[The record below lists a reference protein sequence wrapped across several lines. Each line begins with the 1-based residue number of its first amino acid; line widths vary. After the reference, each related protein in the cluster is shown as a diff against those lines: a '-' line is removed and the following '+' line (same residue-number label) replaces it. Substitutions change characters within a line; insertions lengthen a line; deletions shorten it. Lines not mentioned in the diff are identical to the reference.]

1 MSSVVPYQ
9 GIVKLRVFGTVQDR
23 MTDSFRFIGL
33 ESQDAGMNMAI
44 DEAIMNSR
52 RNNKVKDT
60 FRLYRWKPSA
70 VSIGFFQSIADEVN
84 LQACTNYGVEVVR
97 RITGGGAVYHDFDG
111 EITYSLI
118 AGVDNPKI
126 PTDILKSYEV
136 LCEGLVLGLKN
147 LGLSARF
154 HPVNDILV
162 DGKKISGNAQT
173 RKNGIILQH
182 GTLLIDVNV
191 NKMFELLKV
200 TDEKLRDKAIKGVKE
215 RVTSV
220 NLEIGKLSMEK
231 VALSIREGFST
242 SLGVQFEEGHLED
255 DEVRFAKKVREEK
268 YLSKEWTFQR

>member
-9 GIVKLRVFGTVQDR
+9 GIVKLRVSCTVQDR

-52 RNNKVKDT
+52 RNNKVRDT

-191 NKMFELLKV
+191 DKMFELLKV

-215 RVTSV
+215 RVSDPG
-220 NLEIGKLSMEK
+220 L
-231 VALSIREGFST
+231 RE
-242 SLGVQFEEGHLED
+242 LQF
-255 DEVRFAKKVREEK
+255 K
-268 YLSKEWTFQR
+268 

>member
-1 MSSVVPYQ
+1 M
-9 GIVKLRVFGTVQDR
+9 I
-23 MTDSFRFIGL
+23 DSFRFIGL

-52 RNNKVKDT
+52 RENRVKDT

-84 LQACTNYGVEVVR
+84 LQACTKYGVDVVR

-136 LCEGLVLGLKN
+136 LCEGLVLGLKS
-147 LGLSARF
+147 LGLNARF
-154 HPVNDILV
+154 NPVNDIIV
-162 DGKKISGNAQT
+162 NGKKISGNAQT
-173 RKNGIILQH
+173 RKNGVILQH
-182 GTLLIDVNV
+182 GTLLVDVNIER
-191 NKMFELLKV
+191 MFELLKV
-200 TDEKLRDKAIKGVKE
+200 TDEKLRDKAIKEVKQ
-215 RVTSV
+215 RVTSTK
-220 NLEIGKLSMEK
+220 LEVGKLKMDK
-231 VALSIREGFST
+231 VASSIKEGFSA
-242 SLGVQFEEGHLED
+242 SLGVQFEEGQLED
-255 DEVRFAKKVREEK
+255 EEVQSAKKIREEK